1 VKKEEKKIVKEAVK
15 ELFVKNYVRAKGIS
29 TTLKI
34 LLKPKD
40 YEIVKNIVS
49 NSIIKKTTKKEKSIL
64 ENKLIG
70 LRPDVKKNII
80 DAITNSEKLFLE
92 ILYNE
97 MLKHDPQEYEKLTG
111 ILNKLK

>member
-1 VKKEEKKIVKEAVK
+1 MKKEEKKIVKDAVK

-40 YEIVKNIVS
+40 YEVVKNIVS
-49 NSIIKKTTKKEKSIL
+49 NSIIKKTTKKEKEIL
-64 ENKLIG
+64 ENKLMG
-70 LRPDVKKNII
+70 LKPEVRNNIV
-80 DAITNSEKLFLE
+80 DAISNSEKLFLE

-111 ILNKLK
+111 ILSQLK